1 MISRLYENIA
11 AGLKKVKDCE
21 IYREDV
27 PENFRTPSFMVTSY
41 DRDLAPG
48 INHCLNHTVHMDVLY
63 FPCRPPKRGVPY
75 GRSGA

>member
-27 PENFRTPSFMVTSY
+27 PEKFQDPF
-41 DRDLAPG
+41 
-48 INHCLNHTVHMDVLY
+48 
-63 FPCRPPKRGVPY
+63 FY
-75 GRSGA
+75 GHIL